1 MERATAYGDAFG
13 KVIIRAVGLCALFF
27 FLFANP
33 LVLRPRFWTAS
44 VIARS
49 MAIDAT
55 LLVVGAGLVGLRRW
69 AAVLSSAIGL
79 YLAIELGV
87 AGAGAGLLLSLTLL
101 IPLPLTF
108 IFWRTLVWGDKR
120 RDPLLAAGGLA
131 LSALVYYAAF
141 LIHHA

>member
-1 MERATAYGDAFG
+1 MERATPHGDAFG
-13 KVIIRAVGLCALFF
+13 KVIFRAVGLCTLFF

-69 AAVLSSAIGL
+69 AAVLSSGIGL
-79 YLAIELGV
+79 YLAIELGI

-101 IPLPLTF
+101 APLPLTF
-108 IFWRTLVWGDKR
+108 IFWRALLWGDKR
-120 RDPLLAAGGLA
+120 RDLLLAVGGLA
-131 LSALVYYAAF
+131 VSALVHYAAF
-141 LIHHA
+141 LRRHV